1 MSFYWQD
8 PVERRAGH
16 ARASRGEQGEPLL
29 GRLLPFANVGLG
41 QGLCGVLGT
50 LLLYYITYCS
60 LVTTRT

>member
-16 ARASRGEQGEPLL
+16 ARASRGEQGRPLL
-29 GRLLPFANVGLG
+29 GRLSPFANVGQG
-41 QGLCGVLGT
+41 QELCGVLGT
-50 LLLYYITYCS
+50 LFLHYITYCF